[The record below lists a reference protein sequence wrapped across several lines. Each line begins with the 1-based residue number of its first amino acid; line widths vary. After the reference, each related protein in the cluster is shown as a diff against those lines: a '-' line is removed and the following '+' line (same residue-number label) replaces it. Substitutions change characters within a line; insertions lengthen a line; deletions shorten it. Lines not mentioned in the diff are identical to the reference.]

1 MLEGEQNLM
10 LVETVHKANFLA
22 AEAAEDLVISVRA
35 LWPLVA
41 AAYGIAAFAFF
52 DFFAIALRI
61 PSVCSI
67 PTRKW
72 QKRCNRDRLLSS
84 PGPFA

>member
-1 MLEGEQNLM
+1 M

-41 AAYGIAAFAFF
+41 AAYGIAAFAFL
-52 DFFAIALRI
+52 DFFAIACASPLFARYQRANGKNAATEI
-61 PSVCSI
+61 GYC
-67 PTRKW
+67 RA
-72 QKRCNRDRLLSS
+72 QDRLLDL
-84 PGPFA
+84 FVVRR